1 VNEVLAALLEI
12 LPVPLAGFA
21 YAKRASTLAARGTP
35 VPAGR
40 QLAFAGGLLCILI
53 ARFTP
58 IATLADDLVWAH
70 MVEHL
75 LIGDLGA
82 LLIVIGFTGPIL
94 QPVLQM
100 RGLRWIR
107 TVSQP
112 WYAFPLW
119 AADLVIWHLSPLY
132 DGVLTS
138 PALHA
143 LQHACFLG
151 FGILMWMPVAGPL
164 PKPTWWR
171 NAAPL
176 LYVVVVRLFS
186 AAFGNVLIWSG
197 TAFYGSYAAG
207 EAAHGISPL
216 TDQGIAGAIMMFEG
230 GLVTLGVIVW
240 LFLRAARESEERQRL
255 MDLADERG
263 FPLDERRAGRAVA
276 AHQGARLADRIE
288 HGGRPPLP

>member
-1 VNEVLAALLEI
+1 MNEVLSALLEI

-21 YAKRASTLAARGTP
+21 YAKRAATLAARRTP
-35 VPAGR
+35 VPAAR
-40 QLAFAGGLLCILI
+40 QLAFAAGLLCILV
-53 ARFTP
+53 ARFSP

-82 LLIVIGFTGPIL
+82 LLIVIGLTGPML
-94 QPVLQM
+94 QPVLAI

-112 WYAFPLW
+112 WFAFPLW
-119 AADLVIWHLSPLY
+119 AADLVVWHLSPLY

-138 PALHA
+138 PPLHA

-171 NAAPL
+171 NLAPL
-176 LYVVVVRLFS
+176 LYVVIVRLF
-186 AAFGNVLIWSG
+186 ATAFGNVLIWSG
-197 TAFYGSYAAG
+197 TAFYGSYASG

-216 TDQGIAGAIMMFEG
+216 SDQGIAGAIMMFEG

-255 MDLADERG
+255 MDLADQRG
-263 FPLDERRAGRAVA
+263 FALDERRAGRAVA
-276 AHQGARLADRIE
+276 AGSGARLADRIE
-288 HGGRPPLP
+288 HDGPPPVR

>member
-1 VNEVLAALLEI
+1 VNEVLSALLEI

-21 YAKRASTLAARGTP
+21 YARRTATLARRGTP
-35 VPAGR
+35 VPANR
-40 QLAFAGGLLCILI
+40 QLAFAAGLLVILV
-53 ARFTP
+53 ARFSP

-75 LIGDLGA
+75 MIGDIGA
-82 LLIVIGFTGPIL
+82 LLIVLGLTGPVL
-94 QPVLQM
+94 QPVLAV
-100 RGLRWIR
+100 RWLRWIR

-112 WYAFPLW
+112 WFAFPLW
-119 AADLVIWHLSPLY
+119 AVDLVVWHLSPLY

-138 PALHA
+138 SPLHA
-143 LQHACFLG
+143 AQHACFLA
-151 FGILMWMPVAGPL
+151 FGVLMWMPVAGPL
-164 PKPTWWR
+164 PKPAWWR

-176 LYVVVVRLFS
+176 GYVALVRLFS

-216 TDQGIAGAIMMFEG
+216 TDQGIAGAIMMGEG
-230 GLVTLGVIVW
+230 GAVTLGVIVW

-255 MDLADERG
+255 LDLADQRG
-263 FPLDERRAGRAVA
+263 VELDERRAGRAVA
-276 AHQGARLADRIE
+276 AGQGARLAERIE
-288 HGGRPPLP
+288 HGP

>member
-1 VNEVLAALLEI
+1 MTEVLSALLEV

-21 YAKRASTLAARGTP
+21 YAKRAATLAARGTP

-40 QLAFAGGLLCILI
+40 QLAFAGGLLCILV

-94 QPVLQM
+94 QPVLAI

-107 TVSQP
+107 TASQP
-112 WYAFPLW
+112 WFAFPLW

-171 NAAPL
+171 NLAPL
-176 LYVVVVRLFS
+176 VYVVIVRLF
-186 AAFGNVLIWSG
+186 ATAFGNVLIWSG
-197 TAFYGSYAAG
+197 TTFYGSYASG

-216 TDQGIAGAIMMFEG
+216 SDQGIAGAIMMFEG

-255 MDLADERG
+255 MDLADQRG
-263 FPLDERRAGRAVA
+263 FALDERRAGRAVA
-276 AHQGARLADRIE
+276 AGRSARLADRIE
-288 HGGRPPLP
+288 HGGSPPIQ